1 MTWKGFKMS
10 NKKLSA
16 EDYLQGFHNAHM
28 YMNEAT
34 GTPEWYDLAASG
46 MPMNGIPLES
56 QMFNRGGSVALT
68 KKST

>member
-1 MTWKGFKMS
+1 MS

-28 YMNEAT
+28 HMNEAT